1 MVVTGRPFAMAS
13 GCRVMRMVDAGRA
26 GAVMMNMRYFGGM
39 VICRLVGGGFCQ
51 LFLIF
56 GCCVYSW

>member
-13 GCRVMRMVDAGRA
+13 GCRVMTTADAGRA
-26 GAVMMNMRYFGGM
+26 GAVMRNMRYFDDM

-51 LFLIF
+51 LFLTF
-56 GCCVYSW
+56 GYCVYTG